1 MPGKE
6 HKKTIEMKKLS
17 MLAAVA
23 IAFGIVVEASA
34 QQIEIGKNT
43 KIERS
48 EVPIRILKSLENE
61 FPETSNFQDQT
72 WYLHYMEG
80 KGSLTAKVYK
90 VVIENSDLDFTAY
103 YKPDGGFEK
112 ANEIKK
118 HAQLPEAVEATIHSQ
133 YSNWKVVDRNEIIS
147 VGRFN
152 RDRFEIQLEKGNL
165 ERLILI
171 SPDGKVIRDRHS

>member
-1 MPGKE
+1 
-6 HKKTIEMKKLS
+6 

-23 IAFGIVVEASA
+23 IAFGIVVEANA

-80 KGSLTAKVYK
+80 KGSL
-90 VVIENSDLDFTAY
+90 
-103 YKPDGGFEK
+103 
-112 ANEIKK
+112 
-118 HAQLPEAVEATIHSQ
+118 
-133 YSNWKVVDRNEIIS
+133 
-147 VGRFN
+147 
-152 RDRFEIQLEKGNL
+152 
-165 ERLILI
+165 ERLIVI